1 MGGGVRGGALLVAM
15 AVVVAGCGSKQPPS
29 DADKGNPQAAGAVK
43 VEAVRAW
50 LDPDATKDYDD
61 SAVVVVRNTSDRI
74 ANGVTLELKWPQ
86 GYSTKQDQAI
96 VVPPG
101 ERGVFLLGKFD
112 APPEAKGQPKAEVR
126 VDGLVEPKHPD
137 PPVEFEGLKVSG
149 CKATGTA
156 SNRFERNHPGVS
168 GLVAG
173 LKDGKVVTAGSIFFE
188 EPGLTP
194 GDRTRFTA
202 SLEPLCPEGGVDEV
216 VAFAQLSE
224 ADLQDP

>member
-1 MGGGVRGGALLVAM
+1 MRGGALVALVAI
-15 AVVVAGCGSKQPPS
+15 AVAGCGKKQPPT
-29 DADKGNPQAAGAVK
+29 DADKGDPAATRAVK

-50 LDPDATKDYDD
+50 LDPEATKDYDD
-61 SAVVVVRNTSDRI
+61 SAVVVVRNTSDKI

-86 GYSTKQDQAI
+86 GYSTKQDEAI

-101 ERGVFLLGKFD
+101 QRGVFLLGKFD
-112 APPEAKGQPKAEVR
+112 APPEVTGDPKAEVR
-126 VDGLVEPKHPD
+126 VDGLVAPKHRGT
-137 PPVEFEGLKVSG
+137 PVEFDDLEVTG
-149 CKATGTA
+149 CEVTGTA
-156 SNRFERNHPGVS
+156 SNRFKRNHPGVS

-173 LKDGKVVTAGSIFFE
+173 LKDGKVVSGGSIFFE

-194 GDRTRFTA
+194 GDKVKFTA
-202 SLEPLCPEGGVDEV
+202 SLEPLCPTGEVDEL